1 MKHILLK
8 MYDILLVLKVMLHFY
23 KIGKDNCIVVII
35 IFVNNVISMIVQ
47 FIKFIL

>member
-1 MKHILLK
+1 
-8 MYDILLVLKVMLHFY
+8 MYDISLVLKVMLHFY
-23 KIGKDNCIVVII
+23 KIEKDNRIVVII